1 MLNNKI
7 FSSNILSDINYS
19 LQSPDILLEL
29 IDFLGKIMLKLQQIV
44 CAKKVTKLRTMT
56 VSF

>member
-1 MLNNKI
+1 MQTNKN

-19 LQSPDILLEL
+19 LQSPDILVEL
-29 IDFLGKIMLKLQQIV
+29 IDFRGKIMLKLQQIV